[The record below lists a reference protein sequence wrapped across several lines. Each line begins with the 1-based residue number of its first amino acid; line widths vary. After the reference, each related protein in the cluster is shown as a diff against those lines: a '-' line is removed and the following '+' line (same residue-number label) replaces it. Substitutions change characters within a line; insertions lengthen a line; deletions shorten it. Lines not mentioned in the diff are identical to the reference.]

1 MTQPKE
7 VLLSITG
14 EQRMGRDKDKVE
26 LITNGYITEKNGEYI
41 IDYDE
46 TIESGMAGTHTC
58 ICAGSNTVTI
68 TRTGSRNSQ
77 LLLEKDKRHLN
88 HYDTGYGQL
97 VMGINTSRI
106 ENNIKDSG
114 ELKVNYSIE
123 MNHVL
128 ASCNSFFLKIKEV
141 KNHDS
146 KSSLPN

>member
-14 EQRMGRDKDKVE
+14 EQRMGRDKDKIE

-46 TIESGMAGTHTC
+46 TIESGMEGTHTT
-58 ICAGSNTVTI
+58 ICAGDDTVTI
-68 TRTGSRNSQ
+68 TRTGTRNSQ

-97 VMGINTSRI
+97 VMGISTSKL
-106 ENNIKDSG
+106 ENNIKLSG

-123 MNHVL
+123 MNHAL
-128 ASCNSFFLKIKEV
+128 ASCNSLFLKIKEI
-141 KNHDS
+141 KNHDT
-146 KSSLPN
+146 KSSFPN